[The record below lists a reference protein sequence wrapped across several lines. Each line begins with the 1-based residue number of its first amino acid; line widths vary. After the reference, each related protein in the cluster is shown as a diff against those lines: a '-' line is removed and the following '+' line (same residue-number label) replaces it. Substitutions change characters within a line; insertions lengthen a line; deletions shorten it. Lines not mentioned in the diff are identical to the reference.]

1 MQRSR
6 QPMKELV
13 IEMIYGFNHRHLQD
27 NKEIS
32 LKTAVETYHGKYTYG
47 SASIFLRLV
56 EWMIKAIFCARGRL
70 LD

>member
-1 MQRSR
+1 
-6 QPMKELV
+6 MKELV

-32 LKTAVETYHGKYTYG
+32 LKTAVGKYTYG